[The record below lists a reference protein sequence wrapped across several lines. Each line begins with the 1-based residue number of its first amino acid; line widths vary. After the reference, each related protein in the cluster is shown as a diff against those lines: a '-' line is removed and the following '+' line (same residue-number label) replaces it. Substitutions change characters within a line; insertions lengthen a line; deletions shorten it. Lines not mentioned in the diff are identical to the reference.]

1 MHFSRC
7 SAELAPNPLQQQ
19 HCHEREQNQVL
30 TISSPGSFQ
39 TPLRCFMLCFSC
51 TSLNALDI
59 SASAFHIHA
68 PNLVQTNPDLQAAH
82 RESSHRRQSLQ
93 GLNHKHHAENK
104 GLCKAIC
111 TAAIVQCT
119 FSLRGTRR
127 RFVSL
132 HKSCQNQFEA
142 SYYYLAFWIYTLHPL
157 LKIQRLKCV
166 SYVGLFSGWKFDI

>member
-1 MHFSRC
+1 MFFLHIPEC
-7 SAELAPNPLQQQ
+7 SGYF
-19 HCHEREQNQVL
+19 C
-30 TISSPGSFQ
+30 TCISHP
-39 TPLRCFMLCFSC
+39 C
-51 TSLNALDI
+51 T
-59 SASAFHIHA
+59 H
-68 PNLVQTNPDLQAAH
+68 LVQTNPDLQAAH

-111 TAAIVQCT
+111 SAAIVQRT

-127 RFVSL
+127 RFVFL
-132 HKSCQNQFEA
+132 HKSYQNQFEA

-166 SYVGLFSGWKFDI
+166 SYVGLFSAWKFDT